1 MSAEQRCHIGQLD
14 SDVYRDCAGG
24 ISRKQTSRLER
35 VKPKNI
41 SQETRLPVYFLLTCI
56 HLEEVPMNS
65 LSAKIR
71 LYWPLIK
78 SLQTGLLLSTGIAG
92 YLSAHTK
99 PNLMIMAGMAA
110 SLFLS
115 ISGSTI
121 LNMWWDRDIDAKMKR
136 TQKRPTPSGAVS
148 PQETLRLGLVVSLLG
163 VGWAVSIDA
172 LYGLVV
178 FAGLFF
184 DVVIYSMWLKR
195 RTCWSILWGG
205 ISGAMPILAGRVL
218 AVGRIEIIG
227 LLLAGAVP
235 LWIPTHT
242 LTFNIKF
249 FDDYKAACVPTFP
262 STYGLDITRAVIA
275 LSSIIAA
282 ASIGTASVMIG
293 VQAGI
298 LRLLVLL
305 SSGLLLLSFA
315 AVFRPSERI
324 NFSLFKYAS
333 LYMLLSMILLS
344 I

>member
-1 MSAEQRCHIGQLD
+1 MS
-14 SDVYRDCAGG
+14 
-24 ISRKQTSRLER
+24 
-35 VKPKNI
+35 
-41 SQETRLPVYFLLTCI
+41 
-56 HLEEVPMNS
+56 
-65 LSAKIR
+65 KIR

-92 YLSAHTK
+92 YLSAHTR
-99 PNLMIMAGMAA
+99 PDLLTLLGLAA

-121 LNMWWDRDIDAKMKR
+121 LNMWWDRDIDAKMRR
-136 TQKRPTPSGAVS
+136 TQKRPTSSGAIS
-148 PQETLRLGLVVSLLG
+148 PQETLRLGLVAGLLG
-163 VGWAVSIDA
+163 VGWAVRIDA

-184 DVVIYSMWLKR
+184 DVVVYSIWLKR
-195 RTCWSILWGG
+195 RTCWGIIWGG

-218 AVGRIEIIG
+218 AVGQIEIVG
-227 LLLAGAVP
+227 LLLAGAV
-235 LWIPTHT
+235 LFWIPTHI
-242 LTFNIKF
+242 LTFSIKY
-249 FDDYKAACVPTFP
+249 FDDYQAASVPTFP
-262 STYGLDITRAVIA
+262 STYGFETTRAVIA

-282 ASIGTASVMIG
+282 ANIGTAGVMIG

-298 LRLLVLL
+298 LRLMVVL

-315 AVFRPSERI
+315 TVFRPSERV

-333 LYMLLSMILLS
+333 LYMLISMVLLS